1 VAVNAIQASSRQ
13 DARNIL
19 CDSAW
24 ARIGIRIVPD
34 MDPQAVRESLIH
46 FLKESAPWGV
56 EVVIKPESCGNWWHT
71 PADHPAFGAAFSAL
85 KKGYGHEAV
94 AIGCGGSI
102 PFVEPLS
109 RELGGIPA
117 LLIGV
122 EDPYS
127 NAHAENESL
136 HLGDWEKAIRSAIHL
151 YAELADVLKKSS

>member
-1 VAVNAIQASSRQ
+1 
-13 DARNIL
+13 
-19 CDSAW
+19 
-24 ARIGIRIVPD
+24 
-34 MDPQAVRESLIH
+34 M
-46 FLKESAPWGV
+46 
-56 EVVIKPESCGNWWHT
+56 
-71 PADHPAFGAAFSAL
+71 
-85 KKGYGHEAV
+85 

-136 HLGDWEKAIRSAIHL
+136 HLGDWEKAIRSAIRL
-151 YAELADVLKKSS
+151 YAGLADVLKKS